1 VASEPV
7 GQPAGQQSGPDSG
20 SDATAYEDLASLPEG
35 VRSRVVALVADVL
48 PQVTGLPPAV
58 RRVAGFAPNRRARL
72 GGSAIVEALLDDELR
87 ERVAVQVAARPG
99 REDDPADVAARA
111 WLSRGEGWT
120 DAVVQAE
127 PAAGPGGREGER
139 AVAELA
145 RLRERV
151 EAAEQVLRDARAKAR
166 AQVEEY
172 KAENA
177 ALRRKL
183 GESRSTERR
192 ARETAEEAL
201 RLAEEAQARA
211 ASLESAQDKELRKL
225 RARVE
230 QLEGDQAAQRRDE
243 RRTSRADRDEATVR
257 ARLLL
262 DAVIEAA
269 GGLRR
274 ELALPALPGAPADRV
289 EAELAEPTDDARAP
303 GSAGVLGHGSATV
316 LEQLLTL
323 PRSRLLVDGY
333 NVSKTAWGDSS
344 LEAQRQRLLRSLAPL
359 VARTGAETTVVFD
372 AANLTSRPV
381 VAAPRGVKV
390 VFSPPGV
397 IADDVVRDL
406 VAAEPPGRTVV
417 VVTDDQ
423 EVIRDVRAH
432 GARVASASALVEL
445 LGR

>member
-1 VASEPV
+1 VASQPV
-7 GQPAGQQSGPDSG
+7 GPGPGPDAS
-20 SDATAYEDLASLPEG
+20 AYDDLAGLPEV

-48 PQVTGLPPAV
+48 PQVPGLPAAV

-72 GGSAIVEALLDDELR
+72 GGSAIVEALLDDEFR
-87 ERVAVQVAARPG
+87 DRVAVQVAARPG
-99 REDDPADVAARA
+99 REDDRAEAAARA

-120 DAVVQAE
+120 EAVGQAE
-127 PAAGPGGREGER
+127 SAGGAAGREAER
-139 AVAELA
+139 EAAELA
-145 RLRERV
+145 RLRDRV
-151 EAAEQVLRDARAKAR
+151 EAAEQALRDARAKAR

-177 ALRRKL
+177 TLRRKL

-201 RLAEEAQARA
+201 RLAEEARARA
-211 ASLESAQDKELRKL
+211 AALESTQDKEVRKL

-230 QLEGDQAAQRRDE
+230 QLEGEQAAQRRDE

-274 ELALPALPGAPADRV
+274 ELALPAVPGAPGDRV
-289 EAELAEPTDDARAP
+289 EAELAEPTDDARTP
-303 GSAGVLGHGSATV
+303 GSAGVLGPGSATL

-333 NVSKTAWGDSS
+333 NVSKSAWGQSP

-423 EVIRDVRAH
+423 EVVRDARAH
-432 GARVASASALVEL
+432 GARAASASALIEL
-445 LGR
+445 LGRG